1 MGEQLGHSLSLDD
14 MPSTDRDAE
23 SCDPLDAVVRAAR
36 HDDASVTRLF
46 EEMQPRI
53 LRYLRAQEPRFA
65 DDIAAEMWVA
75 VAGSIATFDGGWSQ
89 FRAWCFAI
97 VRNRLADHRR
107 TAARRRTDVV
117 DAGGFDERA
126 APGTTE
132 DVAIDSLSGQAA
144 ASLIASHLK
153 PEHAEA
159 LLLRVLGDLD
169 AEQVGKIMG
178 RSPNWVRV
186 SQHRALRTLAAR
198 LGTDQL
204 VQP

>member
-1 MGEQLGHSLSLDD
+1 MLSGHCLALDVV
-14 MPSTDRDAE
+14 PSSDPDAGG
-23 SCDPLDAVVRAAR
+23 CDPLDAVVRAAR
-36 HDDASVTRLF
+36 HDDAAVARLF
-46 EEMQPRI
+46 EELQPRI

-65 DDIAAEMWVA
+65 DDIASEMWVA
-75 VAGSIATFDGGWSQ
+75 VAASIATFDGGWSQ

-107 TAARRRTDVV
+107 TAVRRRTDVV
-117 DAGGFDERA
+117 DAGGFESRP
-126 APGTTE
+126 APDTTE
-132 DVAIDSLSGQAA
+132 DVALESLSGQAA
-144 ASLIASHLK
+144 ASLIASNLK

-169 AEQVGKIMG
+169 AEQVATIMG

-186 SQHRALRTLAAR
+186 TQHRALRTLAVR
-198 LGTDQL
+198 LGAEQL